1 MFIPELKKG
10 QISWKLQQ
18 EMKRNRKPNCLK
30 LSILIQCW
38 YLFKFELW
46 VATNLC
52 LSWPYPNK
60 NVSSLKWYKYIS
72 LVSIN
77 WRLTFVHLLN
87 CLPRA
92 VIKTAVSYRSHSICI
107 LAVVFTVFYRINRY
121 RPWLGCWLLQCSVTV
136 DCTRRRHRGFCFV
149 QKSTQLRLNF
159 SYLWVPF
166 GSSSMHHTMKHLIV
180 EYII

>member
-1 MFIPELKKG
+1 MFNSNSMLIPVLSLSFE
-10 QISWKLQQ
+10 WQQ
-18 EMKRNRKPNCLK
+18 T
-30 LSILIQCW
+30 
-38 YLFKFELW
+38 Y
-46 VATNLC
+46 V
-52 LSWPYPNK
+52 WPYINK
-60 NVSSLKWYKYIS
+60 NVSSLKWYKYNS

-77 WRLTFVHLLN
+77 WRLKFVHLLN